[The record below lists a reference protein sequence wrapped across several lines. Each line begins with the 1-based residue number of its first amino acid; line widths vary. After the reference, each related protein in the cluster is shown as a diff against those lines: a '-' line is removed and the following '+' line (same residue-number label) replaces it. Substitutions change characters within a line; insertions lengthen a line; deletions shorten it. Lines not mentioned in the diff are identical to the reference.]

1 MTADQPTIIGELVV
15 VALKARDLPNI
26 EVVGKQDPFCVF
38 RLGETAKRTKTDY
51 RGGQQP
57 LWDDQVNLPVPE
69 KKTKMYVQVFDEDS
83 KREDLICE
91 GEVDLTQVL
100 REGEQDSWFPLK
112 YRGKDSG
119 KIYLEMTFY
128 SARPPPKR
136 QPTRLYNKARPQHLY
151 QRAQQQ
157 MQQSPYPNNAMV
169 PPPMPQ
175 QSSSTPVTAASGKP
189 SAGPPVYRPPPPPG
203 AYQQEYRVK
212 QHMPPRMSPSTSTST
227 NGSNGGLSAPYPPRM
242 TPSVSTGTAM
252 SHQGYPPSQQQQQQY
267 RPPGGRPASFG
278 AAPMGFHIPQRPP
291 STPAM
296 QGLSFPEPQAMPAG
310 GFAPHSNP
318 NGQPFAAHQAPYPPP
333 TTATAGYPPMAA
345 GGGYPPPQQGYPPF

>member
-91 GEVDLTQVL
+91 GEVDLSQVL

-119 KIYLEMTFY
+119 KIYLELTFY
-128 SARPPPKR
+128 SARQPPKR

-151 QRAQQQ
+151 QRAQQMQ
-157 MQQSPYPNNAMV
+157 QQSPYPNHGMV
-169 PPPMPQ
+169 PPMPQ
-175 QSSSTPVTAASGKP
+175 QSSSTPVTAAGKP
-189 SAGPPVYRPPPPPG
+189 SAGPPIYRPPPPPG
-203 AYQQEYRVK
+203 AYQQEHIVK
-212 QHMPPRMSPSTSTST
+212 QHMPPP
-227 NGSNGGLSAPYPPRM
+227 PYPPRM

-252 SHQGYPPSQQQQQQY
+252 SHHGYPPQQQQQHY

-278 AAPMGFHIPQRPP
+278 AAPMGFHIPQQQPP

-296 QGLSFPEPQAMPAG
+296 PGFSFPEPQAMPAG
-310 GFAPHSNP
+310 GFTPHPNQ

-333 TTATAGYPPMAA
+333 TATAGYPPT
-345 GGGYPPPQQGYPPF
+345 GGYPPPQQGYPPF